1 MAKNKG
7 LILYKM
13 KDKSDS
19 FTITKSVVFSLP
31 MRLIICG
38 RTGCGKSAKLGNL
51 LLRDDMYRKDFKPE
65 NIFIFSG
72 SLHGDFKL
80 ATIIKELDI
89 PDSNLFDDF
98 DEQIGNV
105 LYDQIV
111 EDYNESLENKIKP
124 EHSLFIFDDL
134 SFTNRMNKSKKDSI
148 LDRLMCNGRKFLI
161 STILLNQKMTQLST
175 CSREQCSGLM
185 LHKSSNKQLEIV
197 ESDFNFLPSK
207 KIFLN
212 MVKKHTENQHDAIIF
227 DLQKSQIYRNQ
238 HFQPICLCSEG
249 KNDCGGYK

>member
-1 MAKNKG
+1 
-7 LILYKM
+7 M

-19 FTITKSVVFSLP
+19 FTVNKNTVFSLP

-65 NIFIFSG
+65 NIYIFSG
-72 SLHGDFKL
+72 SLHGDMKL

-111 EDYNESLENKIKP
+111 ENYNESLDDKLKP

-175 CSREQCSGLM
+175 C
-185 LHKSSNKQLEIV
+185 
-197 ESDFNFLPSK
+197 
-207 KIFLN
+207 
-212 MVKKHTENQHDAIIF
+212 
-227 DLQKSQIYRNQ
+227 
-238 HFQPICLCSEG
+238 
-249 KNDCGGYK
+249 